1 MNHQVTNFKL
11 NTMKHVLKT
20 MIGLWLAFNCGS
32 GICNDLSDNLK
43 MTPESKTNA
52 DTIKIMSSPELNS
65 LTATWM
71 KEYARINPT
80 VKFSE
85 ANSADYSTG
94 KISTL
99 SFITDDYSN
108 TVNNES
114 NWKIGIGHDAI
125 VAVFNSGNPMADAI
139 LKQGISR
146 EELAKLFAGTSR
158 AKWSEIITGGTNAS
172 ANYYLLNN
180 NMIRNELAGFAKT
193 DPETVNPVPVKNQ
206 EEFIALIQKDPMA
219 IGFCK
224 LADVRKNG
232 TNELIENIR
241 LLPIDKNG
249 NGRIDSFED
258 IYENPDALSRGIWI
272 GKYPHLL
279 CGTIY
284 AVAPS
289 RPTDKNEQAFL
300 TWIMA
305 DGAKVLNSAGFS
317 GLAGIEIKSNLASLS
332 NVSPEGPKTDIN
344 VPTGQWLFFLSLL
357 AVAGAIFA
365 VIIRVRNKRR
375 TAVEKEP
382 VTITSALNENTVKSP
397 AGLYFDKTHTWAF
410 MEKDG
415 SVRIGVDD
423 FIQHL
428 TGPITGIRLKKTG
441 EFVRRGEKIITV
453 IREGKQ
459 LNLYSPVSGIIKEQ
473 NRILASDSSVLNTAP
488 YSEGWVYIV
497 EPKNWIREIQ
507 FMFMV
512 DKYKEWLK
520 DEFSRLR
527 NFFEISVRSNTLV
540 YAHVMLQDGGELTD
554 NILADLGPE
563 VWEDFQTNF
572 IDTSK

>member
-1 MNHQVTNFKL
+1 MNHQVTNFKP
-11 NTMKHVLKT
+11 NIMKYLLKS

-32 GICNDLSDNLK
+32 GICNDLSGNLK
-43 MTPESKTNA
+43 MTSESAATA
-52 DTIKIMSSPELNS
+52 DTIKIMCSPELNG

-71 KEYARINPT
+71 KEYALIHPT

-85 ANSADYSTG
+85 ANSADYNNG
-94 KISTL
+94 KINTL
-99 SFITDDYSN
+99 SFITDDYSK

-114 NWKIGIGHDAI
+114 IWKISIGHDAI
-125 VAVFNSGNPMADAI
+125 VPVYNSGNPMADAI

-146 EELAKLFAGTSR
+146 DEFAKLFTGKSKV
-158 AKWSEIITGGTNAS
+158 KWSEIITGGNDVYV
-172 ANYYLLNN
+172 NYYLLNN
-180 NMIRNELAGFAKT
+180 NIIMNELAGFAKT
-193 DPETVNPVPVKNQ
+193 DPASVNSVPVKNQ
-206 EEFIALIQKDPMA
+206 EEFIAILQKDPMA

-224 LADVRKNG
+224 LADVRKSG

-249 NGRIDSFED
+249 NGRIDTFES
-258 IYENPDALSRGIWI
+258 IYANPDALSRGIWI

-284 AVAPS
+284 AAAPS
-289 RPTDKNEQAFL
+289 RPTDKNEQEFL
-300 TWIMA
+300 TWIMT
-305 DGAKVLNSAGFS
+305 DGGNILTSSGFS

-332 NVSPEGPKTDIN
+332 NIVSDGAKSDAG
-344 VPTGQWLFFLSLL
+344 VPFHSWLLIFSLL
-357 AVAGAIFA
+357 VVAGAIFA
-365 VIIRVRNKRR
+365 FIIRTRNRNR
-375 TAVEKEP
+375 TSVIKEP
-382 VTITSALNENTVKSP
+382 ITMSAALNENTVQAP

-415 SVRIGVDD
+415 SVRIGIDD

-428 TGPITGIRLKKTG
+428 TGPLTGIKLKNAG
-441 EFVRRGEKIITV
+441 EHIRRGEKIMTV
-453 IREGKQ
+453 IREGKH

-473 NRILASDSSVLNTAP
+473 NIALAGDLSVINRSP
-488 YSEGWVYIV
+488 YSEGWAYII

-512 DKYKEWLK
+512 DKYRDWLR
-520 DEFSRLR
+520 DEFTRLK
-527 NFFEISVRSNTLV
+527 NFFEASVRSNTLV
-540 YAHVMLQDGGELTD
+540 YAHVVLQDGGELTD